1 MACIVCQTR
10 DPLHISGNAV
20 RCPDV
25 ASCVNRAIGVHEAEM
40 DECLMRFYDG
50 RDFGHYAG
58 RWREIRDVRD
68 YLVAVRDQTKPQP
81 RNL

>member
-1 MACIVCQTR
+1 MACCVCKTK
-10 DPLHISGNAV
+10 DPLYISGNAV

-25 ASCVNRAIGVHEAEM
+25 AECLDRAIALHESEM

-50 RDFGHYAG
+50 RDYTHYSRQWQA
-58 RWREIRDVRD
+58 IRDTRD
-68 YLVAVRDQTKPQP
+68 YLIAVRDQTKPQH